1 MDDSA
6 ANILVVDDSTIIHS
20 LFESVCNRYNL
31 NIHCVTNGQEA
42 IDILTEKDFSLILMD
57 LEMPVM
63 GGLEAT
69 RIIRQREKEKRS
81 KRTPIIAISGTT
93 MSNPSFECLNAGMDD
108 FIAKPIAL
116 NTILDVI
123 LPLAQKD
130 STGLVFRL
138 SNKAIPARLNHL

>member
-6 ANILVVDDSTIIHS
+6 ANILVVDDNTIIHS
-20 LFESVCNRYNL
+20 LFESVCDRYNL
-31 NIHCVTNGQEA
+31 NIQCVINGQEA
-42 IDILTEKDFSLILMD
+42 VDVLAEKDFSLILMD
-57 LEMPVM
+57 LEMPIM

-93 MSNPSFECLNAGMDD
+93 MSNPSFKCLSAGMDD

-116 NTILDVI
+116 NAILDVL
-123 LPLAQKD
+123 LPLVKKD
-130 STGLVFRL
+130 ATKHTFKNEMLY
-138 SNKAIPARLNHL
+138 